1 MTAKR
6 LILLICSISVIFLL
20 SPVLIVFV
28 YRLYPEWLGLP
39 PNNKNKIQSEKTKN
53 DLIKIQISQNEFEKY
68 QQTNLSNAILKVE
81 SEKLKQNNDIL
92 KDSLNK
98 IINKVN
104 QSNDKRKSNAN
115 DPDNKDNLTKVLKDS
130 LIKLSANLSEYKKS
144 KEKLSIQLE
153 EIQKQSKADND
164 SIKIKSLIEFA
175 KIYNNS
181 NPGEVAKIL
190 EKIDKKDAIL
200 ILKSMQKKKAGKV
213 IEAMK
218 SEVNA
223 DMIKAL
229 SDNSK

>member
-1 MTAKR
+1 MTIKK
-6 LILLICSISVIFLL
+6 LILLICSISVLFLL

-39 PNNKNKIQSEKTKN
+39 PKKLQNTQTEKKQN
-53 DLIKIQISQNEFEKY
+53 DIVKIQISQNQFENFQKA
-68 QQTNLSNAILKVE
+68 TLSNAILKIE
-81 SEKLKQNNDIL
+81 SEQLKEKNEKLQDSIKKIYINANNTKDIKHSFSLISEDKQDLTKNL
-92 KDSLNK
+92 KDSLVK
-98 IINKVN
+98 L
-104 QSNDKRKSNAN
+104 SS
-115 DPDNKDNLTKVLKDS
+115 NLT
-130 LIKLSANLSEYKKS
+130 EYKKVKENLS
-144 KEKLSIQLE
+144 KQLE
-153 EIQKQSKADND
+153 EIQKQNKANSD
-164 SIKIKSLIEFA
+164 SLKIKSLIEFA

-181 NPGEVAKIL
+181 NPVEVAKIL